1 MSTPEAVTVRV
12 FGVPVHAWAGVVLI
26 AISWYLNWSLEGP
39 RTHVFFFPLWLGYAL
54 AVDGLVY
61 LRRGSSI
68 LTRSRGR
75 FALLFVLSAPA
86 WWLFELFNWRT
97 QNWHYH
103 GADLFS
109 DFEYAVLASVAFST
123 VMPAVFGTAEL
134 VRSFGWVDRL
144 ASGPRISGSRRV
156 TAGFFAA
163 GLMLLVGIAL
173 LPNVL
178 YPFVWATIFCLV
190 EPTNVWL
197 GRASLFD
204 SLGRADWRPTISLA
218 VGALICGFF
227 WEMWNVGSYPKW
239 TYRTP
244 GVEFWYVFEMPL
256 LGYLGYLPFG
266 LELYALGHLVRGEKL
281 GVRL

>member
-1 MSTPEAVTVRV
+1 MPPAVTARV
-12 FGVPVHAWAGVVLI
+12 SGLPIHAWAGLVLI

-68 LTRSRGR
+68 FTRSKRS
-75 FALLFVLSAPA
+75 FALLYLMSAPA

-103 GADLFS
+103 GAELFS
-109 DFEYAVLASVAFST
+109 DLEYIVLASIAFST
-123 VMPAVFGTAEL
+123 VMPAVFETAEF
-134 VRSFGWVDRL
+134 VRSFSWVDRL
-144 ASGPRISGSRRV
+144 DSGPRIAGSRRV
-156 TAGFFAA
+156 IVGFFAA
-163 GLMLLVGIAL
+163 GLTLLVGIAL
-173 LPNVL
+173 FPDVL
-178 YPFVWATIFCLV
+178 YPFVWATIFCFV

-197 GRASLFD
+197 GRGSLFD
-204 SLGRADWRPTISLA
+204 SLGRADWRPTLSLA
-218 VGALICGFF
+218 LGALICGFF
-227 WEMWNVGSYPKW
+227 WEMWNVGSFPKW

-266 LELYALGHLVRGEKL
+266 LELYALGHLTRGEKI
-281 GVRL
+281 GIRL